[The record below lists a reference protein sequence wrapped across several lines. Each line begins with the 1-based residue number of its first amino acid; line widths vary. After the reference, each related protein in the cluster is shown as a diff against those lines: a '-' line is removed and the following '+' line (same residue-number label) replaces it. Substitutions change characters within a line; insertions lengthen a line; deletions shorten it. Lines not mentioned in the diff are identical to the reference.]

1 VIRVLI
7 ADDQALVRG
16 GVRMIVEAQPDMEVA
31 GEAEDGREAI
41 ELARRLRPDV
51 ALLDVRMPHV
61 DGIEATRRLLSDPA
75 ATTAVLVL
83 TTFDQDE
90 IVYEALRAGAGG
102 FLLKSAPP
110 ERLVA
115 AIRTVAAGDAL
126 LAPEITRRLIEEYVS
141 RPRASGEH
149 GRRLDELTEREREVL
164 ELIGRGRSN
173 ADIADA
179 LVLSEGTVKTHV
191 NRIFRK
197 LDLRDRAQAVVVA
210 YESGLVEPG
219 R

>member
-31 GEAEDGREAI
+31 GEAEDGREAV
-41 ELARRLRPDV
+41 ELARTLRPDV

-61 DGIEATRRLLSDPA
+61 DGIEATRRVLAEPGVA
-75 ATTAVLVL
+75 TAVLVL

-90 IVYEALRAGAGG
+90 VVYEALRAGAGG

-164 ELIGRGRSN
+164 ELIGRG
-173 ADIADA
+173 
-179 LVLSEGTVKTHV
+179 H
-191 NRIFRK
+191 
-197 LDLRDRAQAVVVA
+197 
-210 YESGLVEPG
+210 
-219 R
+219 